1 MKRSAYLRR
10 TVFGVVA
17 ALLLS
22 GCFGDVPSR
31 GSINFGLENN
41 AQSRENFVRTI
52 VTPPVSGADP
62 VGIVRGFLA
71 AAASDD
77 NDFATT
83 RLFLTE
89 RASKAWT
96 PVGERRIIDDRSQVW
111 EYDNL
116 RSPGLVIHRADLEGK
131 LTTDG
136 DLQPTRDTRTDFY
149 RLKLVDREWRIDQLP
164 SGLTIT
170 RSDLDRSY
178 RQVLLYFPD
187 QAKKLLVPISLYVAV
202 RPGLATSL
210 VRTLLSGPAGWLS
223 ASLTT
228 AFPAGSALGV
238 DSVPIVDGVAGV
250 GLNAV
255 AATAS
260 SSDRSLMAAQLFYTL
275 RQVPEF
281 QSLELSAGGARISY
295 RNSSWSNYSLAR
307 FSGDTNLYFN
317 TDRDIYS
324 LSLTSPEAQP
334 IPFQASIPDLTK
346 GFAAPSV
353 DDSRSTLLSIDP
365 TGDLTTAGISRTSGN
380 FQINTL
386 SPVLRTPGKLSQPQ
400 WDLHGRYWLAVLD
413 KWELWSGQGSGK
425 PAKVIT
431 PAFTNVESVAI
442 ARDGIRLVVSYRTK
456 NVSRIVALRVV
467 QTSTQLRAERPR
479 ELWRSTDPITAMRA
493 DGAETVALLV
503 GGRKLVRLNLRSGQ
517 VTKIALTPI
526 SISMAAHPGK
536 SIVIETEDH
545 RLLIWRGQKWVQL
558 TTGRNPSYAG

>member
-1 MKRSAYLRR
+1 MRR
-10 TVFGVVA
+10 LCIALVA
-17 ALLLS
+17 ALFLS
-22 GCFGDVPSR
+22 GCLGDVPTR
-31 GSINFGLENN
+31 GDINFGLENN
-41 AQSRENFVRTI
+41 AQSGENFVRTI
-52 VTPPVSGADP
+52 VSPPVPGADP

-77 NDFATT
+77 DKFATT

-96 PVGERRIIDDRSQVW
+96 PVGELRIIDDRSQVW

-116 RSPGLVIHRADLEGK
+116 RSPGLVIHRANLEGK
-131 LTTDG
+131 LSVDG
-136 DLQPTRDTRTDFY
+136 DLQASRDTRTDFY
-149 RLKLVDREWRIDQLP
+149 RLTLVDREWRIDQLP

-187 QAKKLLVPISLYVAV
+187 QSKKVLVPISLYVPV

-210 VRTLLSGPAGWLS
+210 VRTLLSGPAGWLG

-228 AFPAGSALGV
+228 AFPSGSALGV
-238 DSVPIVDGVAGV
+238 ESVPIVDGVANV
-250 GLNAV
+250 GLNAI

-281 QSLELSAGGARISY
+281 RTLELSAGGARISFS
-295 RNSSWSNYSLAR
+295 NTSWPNYSLAR

-334 IPFQASIPDLTK
+334 LAFQASIQDLTK
-346 GFAAPSV
+346 GFTSLAM

-365 TGDLTTAGISRTSGN
+365 TGDLTVAGISRAAGN

-386 SPVLRTPGKLSQPQ
+386 GPVLRTPGKLSQPQ
-400 WDLHGRYWLAVLD
+400 WDLQGRYWSAVMD
-413 KWELWSGQGSGK
+413 KWELWSGQGSAK
-425 PAKVIT
+425 PSRVAT
-431 PAFTNVESVAI
+431 PTLTNVEAFAI
-442 ARDGIRLVVSYRTK
+442 ARDGIRLIVSYRTQ

-467 QTSTQLRAERPR
+467 RTSKAVRAERPR
-479 ELWRSTDPITAMRA
+479 ELWRSTDPITAMKA
-493 DGAETVALLV
+493 DGAESIALLV
-503 GGRKLVRLNLRSGQ
+503 GGKRLVRLSLRSGQ
-517 VTKIALTPI
+517 VTKLALTPMAI
-526 SISMAAHPGK
+526 AMAAHPGK